1 MFLKIIL
8 KNLFHKPLGTTLSV
22 TLLGLSTGII
32 SMLLL
37 LQNQLEQKFENDL
50 RDIDLVVGAKGSP
63 LQLVLSAVY
72 HVDAPTGNIP
82 EEEVE
87 KIRKMRSVAQVIP
100 LAYGDSYQR
109 FRILGTDTSYIGKYS
124 GSLREGRF
132 FEKELEVVL
141 GATVA
146 KQTGLAMGQTFFGT
160 HGEAEEGEIHENAG
174 YTVVGIL
181 NETNSV
187 LDNLLI
193 TNLASVWSV
202 HEHGDHDAP
211 VSPAPAAGAATSAP
225 TPSRHDHADMAPG
238 HNHAHDAQDP
248 VRAGLVPAPPSN
260 PAPPDQPNPDP
271 HEITAALIKARS
283 TMAIMT
289 LPRMLNETT
298 NLQATIP
305 ALEINRLMKLL
316 GIGVATLQAL
326 ALGIMFI
333 SGFSVFIALY
343 NRLRE
348 RRYELALLRSLG
360 CSRLRLF
367 GLLISEGLLLAL
379 AGFVAGALLSRLGL
393 WLLNSTAAQDFHL
406 VFRYDFIAA
415 EWVLL
420 AVTLLVGLLAALIPA
435 AKAFR
440 MDLSTALADA

>member
-1 MFLKIIL
+1 LLLKITF

-22 TLLGLSTGII
+22 ALLSLSTGII
-32 SMLLL
+32 SLLLL

-82 EEEVE
+82 MAEVE
-87 KIRKMRSVAQVIP
+87 KIRQLRSVQQVIP
-100 LAYGDSYQR
+100 LAYGDAYQR
-109 FRILGTDTSYIGKYS
+109 FRILGTDTSYISKYS
-124 GSLREGRF
+124 GTLRAGRLF
-132 FEKELEVVL
+132 QDNMEAVI
-141 GATVA
+141 GASVA
-146 KQTGLAMGQTFFGT
+146 SNTGLSAGQTFFGT
-160 HGEAEEGEIHENAG
+160 HGEAEEGEKHDQAG
-174 YTVVGIL
+174 YQVVGVL

-187 LDNLLI
+187 LDNLIL
-193 TNLASVWSV
+193 TNVASVWSV
-202 HEHGDHDAP
+202 HEHHEEADAAHDDHAH
-211 VSPAPAAGAATSAP
+211 APAVDT
-225 TPSRHDHADMAPG
+225 M
-238 HNHAHDAQDP
+238 
-248 VRAGLVPAPPSN
+248 
-260 PAPPDQPNPDP
+260 P
-271 HEITAALIKARS
+271 HEITAALVKARS
-283 TMAIMT
+283 TMAVMT

-298 NLQATIP
+298 NMQATIP

-316 GIGVATLQAL
+316 GIGVTTLQAL
-326 ALGIMFI
+326 AVGIMFI

-348 RRYELALLRSLG
+348 RRYELALMRSLG

-367 GLLISEGLLLAL
+367 GMLIAEGLLLAL
-379 AGFVAGALLSRLGL
+379 AGFAGGVLLSRTAL

-415 EWVLL
+415 EMALL
-420 AVTLLVGLLAALIPA
+420 AVALLVGLLAALIPA

-440 MDLSTALADA
+440 MDLSTTLADA

>member
-1 MFLKIIL
+1 M
-8 KNLFHKPLGTTLSV
+8 GTTLSIA
-22 TLLGLSTGII
+22 LLSLSTGII
-32 SMLLL
+32 SLLLL

-82 EEEVE
+82 EAEVN
-87 KIRKMRSVAQVIP
+87 KIRQMRSVKQVIP

-124 GSLREGRF
+124 ATLRDGQLF
-132 FEKELEVVL
+132 QKNLEAVV

-146 KQTGLAMGQTFFGT
+146 NSTGLSVGQTFVST
-160 HGEAEEGEIHENAG
+160 HGEAEEGEKHAQAG
-174 YTVVGIL
+174 YRVVGVL
-181 NETNSV
+181 NESNSV
-187 LDNLLI
+187 LDNLIL
-193 TNLASVWSV
+193 TNVASVWSV
-202 HEHGDHDAP
+202 HEEHHEGEEGEH
-211 VSPAPAAGAATSAP
+211 
-225 TPSRHDHADMAPG
+225 HDHETDTM
-238 HNHAHDAQDP
+238 
-248 VRAGLVPAPPSN
+248 
-260 PAPPDQPNPDP
+260 P

-283 TMAIMT
+283 TMAVMT
-289 LPRMLNETT
+289 LPRLLNETT

-305 ALEINRLMKLL
+305 ALEINRLMRML

-326 ALGIMFI
+326 AIGIMFI

-367 GLLISEGLLLAL
+367 GMLIAEGLLLAL
-379 AGFVAGALLSRLGL
+379 AGFAGGILLSRLGI
-393 WLLNSTAAQDFHL
+393 WLLNSSAAQDFHL
-406 VFRYDFIAA
+406 VFRYNFIAA
-415 EWVLL
+415 EGVLL
-420 AVTLLVGLLAALIPA
+420 GVALAVGLLAALIPA
-435 AKAFR
+435 VKAFR
-440 MDLSTALADA
+440 LNLSTALADA

>member
-1 MFLKIIL
+1 MFFKIIL

-22 TLLGLSTGII
+22 ALLGLSTGII
-32 SMLLL
+32 SLLLL
-37 LQNQLEQKFENDL
+37 LQHQLQQKFENDL
-50 RDIDLVVGAKGSP
+50 RGIDLVVGAKGSP

-82 EEEVE
+82 MEEVE
-87 KIRKMRSVAQVIP
+87 KIGKMRSVSQVIP

-109 FRILGTDTSYIGKYS
+109 FRILGTDTSYIGKYN
-124 GSLREGRF
+124 GSLSEGRF

-141 GATVA
+141 GAAVA
-146 KQTGLAMGQTFFGT
+146 KQTGLSLGKTFFGT
-160 HGEAEEGEIHENAG
+160 HGEAEEGEKHENAG

-181 NETNSV
+181 NESNSV
-187 LDNLLI
+187 LDNLLV

-202 HEHGDHDAP
+202 HEHNDHHETGA
-211 VSPAPAAGAATSAP
+211 SPATNPAPEAAGHD
-225 TPSRHDHADMAPG
+225 HDHAD
-238 HNHAHDAQDP
+238 HAH
-248 VRAGLVPAPPSN
+248 AGTDHAHTETAEPEEPR
-260 PAPPDQPNPDP
+260 
-271 HEITAALIKARS
+271 EITAALIKARS
-283 TMAIMT
+283 TMATMT
-289 LPRMLNETT
+289 LPRMLNATT

-305 ALEINRLMKLL
+305 ALEIDRLMKLM
-316 GIGVATLQAL
+316 GIGVSTLQAL

-348 RRYELALLRSLG
+348 RRYELALMRSLG

-367 GLLISEGLLLAL
+367 GLLLSEGLLLAL
-379 AGFVAGALLSRLGL
+379 AGFAAGILLSRLGL

-406 VFRYDFIAA
+406 IFRYDFIGA

-420 AVTLLVGLLAALIPA
+420 GVALLVGLFAALIPA

>member
-1 MFLKIIL
+1 MLFKIIF

-22 TLLGLSTGII
+22 ALLSLSTGII
-32 SMLLL
+32 SLLLL

-82 EEEVE
+82 EAEVE
-87 KIRKMRSVAQVIP
+87 KIRQLRSVAQVIP

-124 GSLREGRF
+124 GVLREGRLF
-132 FEKELEVVL
+132 QQNLEAVL

-146 KQTGLAMGQTFFGT
+146 ANTGLSVGQTFFGT
-160 HGEAEEGEIHENAG
+160 HGEAEEGEKHNQAG
-174 YTVVGIL
+174 YTVVGVL
-181 NETNSV
+181 KESNSV
-187 LDNLLI
+187 LDNLIL
-193 TNLASVWSV
+193 TNVASVWSV
-202 HEHGDHDAP
+202 HEEHHEEGGAAHDDHDHVA
-211 VSPAPAAGAATSAP
+211 VDT
-225 TPSRHDHADMAPG
+225 M
-238 HNHAHDAQDP
+238 
-248 VRAGLVPAPPSN
+248 
-260 PAPPDQPNPDP
+260 P
-271 HEITAALIKARS
+271 HEITAALVKARS
-283 TMAIMT
+283 TMAVMT

-316 GIGVATLQAL
+316 GIGVTTLQAL
-326 ALGIMFI
+326 AIGIMLI

-348 RRYELALLRSLG
+348 RRYELALMRSLG

-367 GLLISEGLLLAL
+367 VLLISEGLLLAL
-379 AGFVAGALLSRLGL
+379 AGFAGGVLLSRLAI
-393 WLLNSTAAQDFHL
+393 WLLNTTAAQDFHL
-406 VFRYDFIAA
+406 VFRYNFIAA
-415 EWVLL
+415 EGVLL
-420 AVTLLVGLLAALIPA
+420 VVALGVGLLAALIPA

>member
-1 MFLKIIL
+1 MLLKIIL

-22 TLLGLSTGII
+22 ALLSLSTGII
-32 SMLLL
+32 SLLLL

-82 EEEVE
+82 MAEVD
-87 KIRKMRSVAQVIP
+87 KIRQLRSVQQVIP
-100 LAYGDSYQR
+100 LAYGDAYQR

-124 GSLREGRF
+124 GTLREGRYF
-132 FEKELEVVL
+132 KQNMEAVV

-146 KQTGLAMGQTFFGT
+146 NQTGLRLGQTFFGT
-160 HGEAEEGEIHENAG
+160 HGEAEEGEKHDQAG
-174 YTVVGIL
+174 YQVVGIL
-181 NETNSV
+181 KESNSV
-187 LDNLLI
+187 LDNHIL
-193 TNLASVWSV
+193 TNIASVWTV
-202 HEHGDHDAP
+202 HEHHETDDGEH
-211 VSPAPAAGAATSAP
+211 
-225 TPSRHDHADMAPG
+225 HDH
-238 HNHAHDAQDP
+238 HDHHDEAT
-248 VRAGLVPAPPSN
+248 VVTM
-260 PAPPDQPNPDP
+260 P
-271 HEITAALIKARS
+271 HEITAALVKARS
-283 TMAIMT
+283 TMAVMT

-326 ALGIMFI
+326 AIGIMLI

-348 RRYELALLRSLG
+348 RRYELALMRSLG

-367 GLLISEGLLLAL
+367 GMLIAEGLLLAL
-379 AGFVAGALLSRLGL
+379 AGFAGGVLLSRTALY
-393 WLLNSTAAQDFHL
+393 LLNCTAAQDFHL
-406 VFRYDFIAA
+406 VFRYNFIPA
-415 EWVLL
+415 EGLL
-420 AVTLLVGLLAALIPA
+420 LLVALLVGLMAALIPA
-435 AKAFR
+435 SKAFR

>member
-22 TLLGLSTGII
+22 ALLSLSTGII
-32 SMLLL
+32 SLLLL
-37 LQNQLEQKFENDL
+37 LQHQLEQKFENDL
-50 RDIDLVVGAKGSP
+50 RGIDLVVGAKGSP

-82 EEEVE
+82 MEEVE
-87 KIRKMRSVAQVIP
+87 KIGKMRSVSQVIP

-109 FRILGTDTSYIGKYS
+109 FRILGTDTSYIGKYN

-141 GATVA
+141 GAAVA
-146 KQTGLAMGQTFFGT
+146 KQTGLSMGQTFFGT
-160 HGEAEEGEIHENAG
+160 HGEAEEGEKHENAG

-181 NETNSV
+181 NESNSV
-187 LDNLLI
+187 LDNLLV

-202 HEHGDHDAP
+202 HEHSDHEETASGAA
-211 VSPAPAAGAATSAP
+211 SPAPEAAG
-225 TPSRHDHADMAPG
+225 HDHAHAG
-238 HNHAHDAQDP
+238 HDHAHTEEHAEP
-248 VRAGLVPAPPSN
+248 R
-260 PAPPDQPNPDP
+260 
-271 HEITAALIKARS
+271 EITAALIKARS
-283 TMAIMT
+283 TMATMT

-305 ALEINRLMKLL
+305 ALEIDRLMKLL
-316 GIGVATLQAL
+316 GIGVSTLQAL

-367 GLLISEGLLLAL
+367 GLLLSEGLLLAL
-379 AGFVAGALLSRLGL
+379 AGFAGGILLSRLGL

-406 VFRYDFIAA
+406 VFRYDFIGA

-420 AVTLLVGLLAALIPA
+420 AVALLVGLLAALIPA

>member
-1 MFLKIIL
+1 MLLKIIF

-22 TLLGLSTGII
+22 ALLSLSTGII
-32 SMLLL
+32 SLLLL

-82 EEEVE
+82 MAEVE
-87 KIRKMRSVAQVIP
+87 KIRQLRSVQQVIP
-100 LAYGDSYQR
+100 LAYGDAYQR
-109 FRILGTDTSYIGKYS
+109 FRILGTDTSYIRKYS
-124 GSLREGRF
+124 GTLRDGRLF
-132 FEKELEVVL
+132 QDNMEAVI
-141 GATVA
+141 GASVA
-146 KQTGLAMGQTFFGT
+146 SNTGLSAGQTFFGT
-160 HGEAEEGEIHENAG
+160 HGEAEEGEKHDQAG
-174 YTVVGIL
+174 YQVVGVL

-187 LDNLLI
+187 LDNLIL
-193 TNLASVWSV
+193 TNVASVWTV
-202 HEHGDHDAP
+202 HEHHEEADAAHDEHGH
-211 VSPAPAAGAATSAP
+211 AAHED
-225 TPSRHDHADMAPG
+225 HDHAAAVDTM
-238 HNHAHDAQDP
+238 
-248 VRAGLVPAPPSN
+248 
-260 PAPPDQPNPDP
+260 P
-271 HEITAALIKARS
+271 HEITAALVKARS
-283 TMAIMT
+283 TMAVMT

-316 GIGVATLQAL
+316 GIGVTTLQAL
-326 ALGIMFI
+326 AVGIMFI

-348 RRYELALLRSLG
+348 RRYELALMRSLG

-367 GLLISEGLLLAL
+367 GMLIAEGLLLAL
-379 AGFVAGALLSRLGL
+379 AGFAGGVLLSRTAL

-415 EWVLL
+415 EMALL
-420 AVTLLVGLLAALIPA
+420 AVALLVGLLAALIPA

-440 MDLSTALADA
+440 MDLSTTLADA